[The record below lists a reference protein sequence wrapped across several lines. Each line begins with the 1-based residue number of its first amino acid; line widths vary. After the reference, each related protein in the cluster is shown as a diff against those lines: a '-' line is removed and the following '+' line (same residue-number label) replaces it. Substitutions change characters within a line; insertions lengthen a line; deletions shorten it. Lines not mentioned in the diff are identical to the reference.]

1 MCSKNSVSQ
10 RCLHLTN
17 LSYDNSSEN
26 LDGLVLITP
35 PGQEEVEESC
45 EPTPKATSKTH
56 IHESST
62 TCTAKGGTARHMP
75 YHSRIEFPTQIPHLD
90 SPQEEKKSKG
100 YAVDLSR
107 RKPLH
112 VSSDTLG
119 LLPLNN
125 NNCNSALLTDSAS
138 ALTC

>member
-1 MCSKNSVSQ
+1 
-10 RCLHLTN
+10 
-17 LSYDNSSEN
+17 
-26 LDGLVLITP
+26 
-35 PGQEEVEESC
+35 
-45 EPTPKATSKTH
+45 
-56 IHESST
+56 
-62 TCTAKGGTARHMP
+62 MP